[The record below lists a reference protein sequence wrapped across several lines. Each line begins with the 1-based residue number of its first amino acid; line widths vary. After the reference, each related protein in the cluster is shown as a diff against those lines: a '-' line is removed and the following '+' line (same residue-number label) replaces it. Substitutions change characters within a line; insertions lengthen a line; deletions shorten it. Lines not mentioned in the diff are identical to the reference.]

1 MLCSVYKL
9 FMKKALLFGLL
20 IAVAIGHGCRKAK
33 GPANIKSAQPDN
45 SIDSLLNMTADIN
58 GVRWETDSAYSYRV
72 KNSGNDSNVINLMVI
87 ASRKKDSVTSTFKFN
102 ITNFT
107 GIGNYPILPPMHTA
121 TYYYGSIRYF
131 ATSGMFTVIKD
142 TGGVLSGTFHF
153 IADTI
158 DVSNGTFVLALP

>member
-1 MLCSVYKL
+1 
-9 FMKKALLFGLL
+9 MKKALLFGLL
-20 IAVAIGHGCRKAK
+20 IAAAIGHGCRKAK
-33 GPANIKSAQPDN
+33 GPSNIKSAQTDN

-58 GVRWETDSAYSYRV
+58 GKRWETDSAYSYRV

-87 ASRKKDSVTSTFKFN
+87 ATRKTNSITSTLKFN

-121 TYYYGSIRYF
+121 TYYYGSMRYF

-142 TGGVLSGTFHF
+142 SGGVMSGSYNF

-158 DVSNGTFVLALP
+158 NVTNGTFVLALP